1 MEDFNL
7 KKYLAENKL
16 LNEQGEKDEKDFVAI
31 NAIIADLN
39 DKVPQ
44 FKTIDTPDEYLAL
57 LDRIIK
63 ILIKESPSFVGSGR
77 FIAANVAF
85 YNKRKDYSAAATA
98 QGDNNEP
105 IKEATAEENRKE
117 FYDSLSDA
125 EKRRFQRKPYE
136 FGPFYDD
143 KQGKN

>member
-7 KKYLAENKL
+7 KKYLTENKL
-16 LNEQGEKDEKDFVAI
+16 LNEQEEKDKKDFVAI
-31 NAIIADLN
+31 NAIIADLS
-39 DKVPQ
+39 DKIPQ

-85 YNKRKDYSAAATA
+85 YNKRKDYSAAAKS
-98 QGDNNEP
+98 Q
-105 IKEATAEENRKE
+105 
-117 FYDSLSDA
+117 
-125 EKRRFQRKPYE
+125 
-136 FGPFYDD
+136 DD
-143 KQGKN
+143 KGKESGIDPEVEALNKKGIYTPEEARKRGLRLSSDMKRKLGG